1 MIWRSFGS
9 GIVDHNQ
16 KAEPTVIRVNRS
28 VAAVSVRALSVLIP
42 SVIMAIA
49 TALGSGCVDCSVSVP
64 PTISKPGFSFA
75 IFLLRCVDVS
85 REIVEIRQVVGRL
98 VATLVLHGPDVIGR
112 QSLEGIDPIAQRN
125 TVRTRFLGDLGRQL
139 VHFVGKITHSGSC
152 STASAALAPIAPPRC
167 KAALNS
173 ARAASL
179 ACGSRDV
186 SPFRSQRKVE
196 GEVKSARTP
205 L

>member
-75 IFLLRCVDVS
+75 IFFLRRVDVGS
-85 REIVEIRQVVGRL
+85 EIVKIRQVVGRL
-98 VATLVLHGPDVIGR
+98 VPAFVLHGPDVIGGQR
-112 QSLEGIDPIAQRN
+112 LERVDPITQ
-125 TVRTRFLGDLGRQL
+125 
-139 VHFVGKITHSGSC
+139 
-152 STASAALAPIAPPRC
+152 
-167 KAALNS
+167 
-173 ARAASL
+173 
-179 ACGSRDV
+179 
-186 SPFRSQRKVE
+186 
-196 GEVKSARTP
+196 
-205 L
+205 